1 MAPISV
7 FPTRASLMA
16 AAAARIGEALQAGI
30 AARGAACAALSGGTS
45 PEPAY
50 RILATHAL
58 DWRRVTF
65 ALVDERFVPIE
76 HADSNE
82 GLLRRSLAPALAR
95 GARVASMF
103 SDART
108 PADAAARADGLY
120 ANLRFD
126 VALMGMGADG
136 HTASWFPGAA
146 GLRDVLDLANPRSV
160 VAVLAPRAAG
170 TPQRLSLTR
179 SAIARAEHIAVLI
192 LGEEK
197 RARLEAA
204 LVEPPQTSPI
214 AALFALA
221 ACRPQVFWAP

>member
-1 MAPISV
+1 MAQILV
-7 FPTRASLMA
+7 FPTRAALMA

-50 RILATHAL
+50 RILATDAL
-58 DWRRVTF
+58 DWPRVTF
-65 ALVDERFVPIE
+65 ALVDERFVPVK

-82 GLLRRSLAPALAR
+82 GLLRRSLATALAR
-95 GARVASMF
+95 GAQVAPMF
-103 SDART
+103 SEAPT
-108 PADAAARADGLY
+108 PADAAARADALY

-126 VALMGMGADG
+126 FALMGMGADG

-146 GLRDVLDLANPRSV
+146 GLRDVLGLANPRSV
-160 VAVLAPRAAG
+160 VAVRAPRVAG
-170 TPQRLSLTR
+170 TPERLSLTR

-204 LVEPPQTSPI
+204 LAEPPETSPI
-214 AALFALA
+214 AALFTLP
-221 ACRPQVFWAP
+221 ACRPQVLWAP